1 MTEKKAEAPVQEPA
15 PEAVG
20 KIWKLQGK
28 FPALADYLVFFGIFL
43 LAQVVG
49 AVTAL
54 LVGCKWPDQALLA
67 SADETVST
75 AEQVLVGHFNAVSYF
90 VAMTLTLV
98 GFLFYRSRRRGPKII
113 AHFSSRGLNPVL
125 LLWGVV
131 FMLATSVVLEPLLSL
146 LPEVP
151 NAYGR
156 GAWAIVTVVVMAPL
170 FEEVIFRGMA
180 GFIGRIRHRAR
191 ASDRCGERLRHR
203 SGARIR
209 LHADRLALVYDH
221 TPCRQ

>member
-15 PEAVG
+15 PAPEAAG

-54 LVGCKWPDQALLA
+54 LVGCKWPDQTLLA

-90 VAMTLTLV
+90 C
-98 GFLFYRSRRRGPKII
+98 
-113 AHFSSRGLNPVL
+113 L
-125 LLWGVV
+125 LY
-131 FMLATSVVLEPLLSL
+131 TSPS
-146 LPEVP
+146 PRD
-151 NAYGR
+151 A
-156 GAWAIVTVVVMAPL
+156 
-170 FEEVIFRGMA
+170 
-180 GFIGRIRHRAR
+180 
-191 ASDRCGERLRHR
+191 
-203 SGARIR
+203 
-209 LHADRLALVYDH
+209 
-221 TPCRQ
+221 

>member
-1 MTEKKAEAPVQEPA
+1 MTEKKTEAPVQEPAPA

-20 KIWKLQGK
+20 KIWRLQGK

-113 AHFSSRGLNPVL
+113 AHFSSR
-125 LLWGVV
+125 
-131 FMLATSVVLEPLLSL
+131 
-146 LPEVP
+146 
-151 NAYGR
+151 
-156 GAWAIVTVVVMAPL
+156 
-170 FEEVIFRGMA
+170 
-180 GFIGRIRHRAR
+180 
-191 ASDRCGERLRHR
+191 
-203 SGARIR
+203 
-209 LHADRLALVYDH
+209 
-221 TPCRQ
+221 

>member
-1 MTEKKAEAPVQEPA
+1 MTEKKTEAPVQEPA
-15 PEAVG
+15 PAPEAAG

-90 VAMTLTLV
+90 VAMALTLV

-131 FMLATSVVLEPLLSL
+131 FMLATSVVLEPLLTVIAAAL
-146 LPEVP
+146 WYGEQLPLQKIIGGVLILV
-151 NAYGR
+151 AQL
-156 GAWAIVTVVVMAPL
+156 W
-170 FEEVIFRGMA
+170 FRWRM
-180 GFIGRIRHRAR
+180 
-191 ASDRCGERLRHR
+191 LK
-203 SGARIR
+203 
-209 LHADRLALVYDH
+209 
-221 TPCRQ
+221 P

>member
-15 PEAVG
+15 PAPEAAG

-54 LVGCKWPDQALLA
+54 LVGCKWPDQTLLA

-90 VAMTLTLV
+90 VAMALTLV
-98 GFLFYRSRRRGPKII
+98 GFLFYRSRRRGPKM
-113 AHFSSRGLNPVL
+113 R
-125 LLWGVV
+125 W
-131 FMLATSVVLEPLLSL
+131 
-146 LPEVP
+146 
-151 NAYGR
+151 
-156 GAWAIVTVVVMAPL
+156 
-170 FEEVIFRGMA
+170 FRP
-180 GFIGRIRHRAR
+180 
-191 ASDRCGERLRHR
+191 SDIC
-203 SGARIR
+203 
-209 LHADRLALVYDH
+209 
-221 TPCRQ
+221 Q

>member
-1 MTEKKAEAPVQEPA
+1 MTEKKTEAPVQEPAPA

-20 KIWKLQGK
+20 KIWRLQGK

-98 GFLFYRSRRRGPKII
+98 GFLFYRSRRQ
-113 AHFSSRGLNPVL
+113 
-125 LLWGVV
+125 
-131 FMLATSVVLEPLLSL
+131 
-146 LPEVP
+146 
-151 NAYGR
+151 
-156 GAWAIVTVVVMAPL
+156 
-170 FEEVIFRGMA
+170 
-180 GFIGRIRHRAR
+180 IGRAH
-191 ASDRCGERLRHR
+191 
-203 SGARIR
+203 
-209 LHADRLALVYDH
+209 V
-221 TPCRQ
+221 